1 MVESGEQKVS
11 SWVVSMAAKFLDS
24 WFQLLVELA
33 RFFFEFVSLL
43 RAN

>member
-1 MVESGEQKVS
+1 MAESGEQKVS
-11 SWVVSMAAKFLDS
+11 SWVVSMAAKLLDS

-33 RFFFEFVSLL
+33 RFFEFVSLL